1 MADGASIE
9 KERRRKRERTVTKEC
24 RANRVDEQHPP
35 KKMKMNST
43 NRHHPS
49 KKDTSK
55 TTKAHST
62 KDYSET
68 APKE

>member
-43 NRHHPS
+43 NRVERTPPIKERHV
-49 KKDTSK
+49 KDDE
-55 TTKAHST
+55 ST
-62 KDYSET
+62 QHKRL
-68 APKE
+68 